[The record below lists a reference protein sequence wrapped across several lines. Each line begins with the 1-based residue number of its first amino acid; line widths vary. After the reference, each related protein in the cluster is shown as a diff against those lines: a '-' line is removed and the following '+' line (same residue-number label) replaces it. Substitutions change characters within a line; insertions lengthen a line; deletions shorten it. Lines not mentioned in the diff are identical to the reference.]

1 MAYSGECEKGNAVF
15 FSKCHQTQENGCLC
29 IGRWRFLF
37 SGMPCVLDLRHPFSC
52 GNDFFGADFIGG
64 NCICRC
70 GNCIGRYGGK
80 SGCSARG
87 QRFDNIEGKRDGNY
101 RQHSVLEYIEVYTSE
116 SGILLWKATDSEPR
130 KETDFVF
137 YSSFGIFHSID
148 HGEFGGTLTTP
159 KETLYGNFS
168 NIIEFNG
175 KVYAIDS
182 LNHMGIRHSRII
194 EFDNQLNHKTI
205 FETDPEDRL
214 SLVAITIEK
223 DRILLLIS
231 GALSGNTGSFED
243 SKDYSVLLEIT
254 KNGLNRIAE
263 FEFDLHYVNNLLLK
277 NHTLIIGMNKL
288 IAVIDTETKEINA
301 YTPLTI
307 EAEDELRRTNGN
319 TN

>member
-1 MAYSGECEKGNAVF
+1 MKKTFLQQSGKM
-15 FSKCHQTQENGCLC
+15 S
-29 IGRWRFLF
+29 
-37 SGMPCVLDLRHPFSC
+37 DLRKTSLDISFGMYSEQFLNSI
-52 GNDFFGADFIGG
+52 GEND
-64 NCICRC
+64 
-70 GNCIGRYGGK
+70 Y
-80 SGCSARG
+80 SAVSSV
-87 QRFDNIEGKRDGNY
+87 FNGNY

-277 NHTLIIGMNKL
+277 KHTLIIGMNKL

>member
-1 MAYSGECEKGNAVF
+1 MKKTFLQQSGKM
-15 FSKCHQTQENGCLC
+15 S
-29 IGRWRFLF
+29 
-37 SGMPCVLDLRHPFSC
+37 DLRKTSLDISFGMYSEQFLNSI
-52 GNDFFGADFIGG
+52 GEND
-64 NCICRC
+64 
-70 GNCIGRYGGK
+70 Y
-80 SGCSARG
+80 SAVSSV
-87 QRFDNIEGKRDGNY
+87 FNGNY

-175 KVYAIDS
+175 KVYATDS

-319 TN
+319 TH